1 VIGDA
6 DLVDRFVDGLR
17 VLGTKQLGRTKSA
30 MVFGDLDDE
39 WRGRARAAG
48 LDLGPLAL
56 QDLFVHLT
64 EPSGD
69 RS

>member
-1 VIGDA
+1 
-6 DLVDRFVDGLR
+6 
-17 VLGTKQLGRTKSA
+17 

-39 WRGRARAAG
+39 WRSRVRAAG